1 MVLYGNTIR
10 HIGGDQLSGL
20 WCHRLFLLPSGKLL
34 FIAEDIALNK
44 ACAWHIQK
52 WQYREHGLDH
62 ILLCQNAVA
71 RSDMAT
77 FYPEYV

>member
-1 MVLYGNTIR
+1 MP
-10 HIGGDQLSGL
+10 
-20 WCHRLFLLPSGKLL
+20 HRLFLLPSGKLL

-52 WQYREHGLDH
+52 WHDRGQGLDY

-77 FYPEYV
+77 LHQEYV